1 MEFIG
6 QTALK
11 TSLSQVTS
19 KSIMIYGPKHYGKK
33 TLVRRFYADEGA
45 NTYEITGDANDFR
58 EALNFIKVQ
67 VKPTTYIIPD
77 LDDKNFTIQNML
89 LKMLEEPPLRA
100 TFCITASNFI
110 LPTIKSRCVTYI
122 CEPYTREEILEYLG
136 EQDAEYAKFA
146 DSPGRCNLIREAIPR
161 DDIYSAGSLRGL
173 MTFIRNNI
181 TKNIARILVT
191 ANDIGKYISANN
203 IPYFTFYLLAKDIYK
218 DCDSITILTSH
229 INELDR
235 YIMMDFYM
243 SLWKEYQCK

>member
-33 TLVRRFYADEGA
+33 TLVRRFYADQGA

-89 LKMLEEPPLRA
+89 LKMVLCLLLLLIVGMQIVLQEKKELR
-100 TFCITASNFI
+100 IVMN
-110 LPTIKSRCVTYI
+110 
-122 CEPYTREEILEYLG
+122 
-136 EQDAEYAKFA
+136 
-146 DSPGRCNLIREAIPR
+146 
-161 DDIYSAGSLRGL
+161 
-173 MTFIRNNI
+173 
-181 TKNIARILVT
+181 
-191 ANDIGKYISANN
+191 
-203 IPYFTFYLLAKDIYK
+203 
-218 DCDSITILTSH
+218 
-229 INELDR
+229 
-235 YIMMDFYM
+235 
-243 SLWKEYQCK
+243 